1 MMKRSEKL
9 LNRYDKD
16 DLKKKTGQR
25 KKRLHEELNVGEK
38 VLILA
43 ERIIKKSAPGKF
55 FKQAVQNI
63 SYLNKENVFTV
74 KK

>member
-1 MMKRSEKL
+1 MKRSKKL
-9 LNRYDKD
+9 LNRLDKD
-16 DLKKKTGQR
+16 DLKKYRTK

-55 FKQAVQNI
+55 YKQAVQNI
-63 SYLNKENVFTV
+63 SYLNKENVFTI